1 MEEIMEER
9 IASLFKNGRSQAV
22 RLPADFE
29 FDAKKIYVRKEP
41 NGDVVLSMR
50 SKQQASWDKMWAALD
65 SLDQTNSH
73 DFLTSE
79 ERSQEV
85 FSRDIFDGIPL

>member
-1 MEEIMEER
+1 MIR
-9 IASLFKNGRSQAV
+9 VL
-22 RLPADFE
+22 
-29 FDAKKIYVRKEP
+29 VRKEP

-79 ERSQEV
+79 ERNQEV

>member
-1 MEEIMEER
+1 MEER

-22 RLPADFE
+22 RLPVDFE
-29 FDAKKIYVRKEP
+29 FDAKKISIRKEP
-41 NGDVVLSMR
+41 NGNVVLSMR
-50 SKQQASWDKMWAALD
+50 SKQQASWDKMCAALD
-65 SLDQTNSH
+65 SLDKMNSH